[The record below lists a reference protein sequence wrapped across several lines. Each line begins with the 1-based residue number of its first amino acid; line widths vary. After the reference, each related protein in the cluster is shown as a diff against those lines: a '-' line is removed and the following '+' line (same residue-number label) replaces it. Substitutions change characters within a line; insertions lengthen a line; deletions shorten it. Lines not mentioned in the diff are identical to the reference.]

1 MFFVDS
7 DRFCRCL
14 LLILWLDSGGDSRL
28 AFGFVSRFL
37 SRFALTPGSKRL
49 RSGRGTKLT
58 IPSPMGE
65 GTELQSF
72 VGGHGILS

>member
-1 MFFVDS
+1 MFFIDL
-7 DRFCRCL
+7 DRICPCL
-14 LLILWLDSGGDSRL
+14 LLILLLDSGGDSRL
-28 AFGFVSRFL
+28 AFGFVSRF
-37 SRFALTPGSKRL
+37 ALTPGSKLL

-72 VGGHGILS
+72 EGGHGILS